1 MIKNNIKICSDDT
14 ECFDKKQIALAI
26 RNATLNDC
34 LECSLIEDGIISGCE
49 DCSLEFICDG
59 IDELSDDYI
68 NHTTK
73 IVSTFNF
80 D

>member
-1 MIKNNIKICSDDT
+1 MIKNNIKISSEDSD
-14 ECFDKKQIALAI
+14 CFDKKQIALAI

-49 DCSLEFICDG
+49 NCSLKFICDG
-59 IDELSDDYI
+59 IDKLSDAYT

-73 IVSTFNF
+73 VVNTFKL

>member
-1 MIKNNIKICSDDT
+1 MIKNNIKISSEDSD
-14 ECFDKKQIALAI
+14 CFDKKQIALAI

-34 LECSLIEDGIISGCE
+34 LECSLIEEGIISGCE
-49 DCSLEFICDG
+49 NCSLKLICDG
-59 IDELSDDYI
+59 VDELSDKYV

-73 IVSTFNF
+73 VVNTFKL

>member
-1 MIKNNIKICSDDT
+1 MFNDNIKICSEDG

-34 LECSLIEDGIISGCE
+34 LECSLIKDEIISGCE
-49 DCSLEFICDG
+49 ACSLKFICDG
-59 IDELSDDYI
+59 IEDLSDEYI
-68 NHTTK
+68 EHTTK
-73 IVSTFNF
+73 VVSTFNF

>member
-1 MIKNNIKICSDDT
+1 MIKNNIKISSEDSD
-14 ECFDKKQIALAI
+14 CFDKKQIALAI

-49 DCSLEFICDG
+49 ACSLKFICDG
-59 IDELSDDYI
+59 VEDLSDEYI
-68 NHTTK
+68 EHTTK
-73 IVSTFNF
+73 VVNTFNL

>member
-26 RNATLNDC
+26 RNATLDDSM
-34 LECSLIEDGIISGCE
+34 ECSLINDGITSGCE
-49 DCSLEFICDG
+49 SCSLKFICDG
-59 IDELSDDYI
+59 IEDLSDEYI
-68 NHTTK
+68 EHTTK
-73 IVSTFNF
+73 VVSTFNL

>member
-1 MIKNNIKICSDDT
+1 MFNDNIKICSEDSD
-14 ECFDKKQIALAI
+14 CFDKKQIALAI

-49 DCSLEFICDG
+49 ACSLKLICDG
-59 IDELSDDYI
+59 IEDLSDEYI
-68 NHTTK
+68 EHTTRV
-73 IVSTFNF
+73 VSTFNF

>member
-1 MIKNNIKICSDDT
+1 MFNDNIKICSEDGD
-14 ECFDKKQIALAI
+14 CFDKKQIALAI

-34 LECSLIEDGIISGCE
+34 LECSLIEDGIINGCE
-49 DCSLEFICDG
+49 SCSLKFICDG
-59 IDELSDDYI
+59 IEELSDKYV

-73 IVSTFNF
+73 VVNTFKL

>member
-1 MIKNNIKICSDDT
+1 MIKNNIKISSENSD
-14 ECFDKKQIALAI
+14 CFDKKQIALAI

-34 LECSLIEDGIISGCE
+34 LECSLLVDGIINGCE
-49 DCSLEFICDG
+49 NCSLKFICDG
-59 IDELSDDYI
+59 IDKLSDAYT

-73 IVSTFNF
+73 VVNTFKL

>member
-1 MIKNNIKICSDDT
+1 MIKNNIKISSEDSD
-14 ECFDKKQIALAI
+14 CFDKKQIALAI

-49 DCSLEFICDG
+49 SCSLKFICNG
-59 IDELSDDYI
+59 IDELSDAYT

-73 IVSTFNF
+73 VVNTFKL

>member
-1 MIKNNIKICSDDT
+1 MIKNNIKISAENSD
-14 ECFDKKQIALAI
+14 CFEKKQIALAI

-34 LECSLIEDGIISGCE
+34 LECYLLVDGIINGCE
-49 DCSLEFICDG
+49 NCSLKFICDG
-59 IDELSDDYI
+59 IDKLSDAYT

-73 IVSTFNF
+73 VVNTFKL

>member
-1 MIKNNIKICSDDT
+1 MIKNNIKICSEDG

-34 LECSLIEDGIISGCE
+34 LECSLIEGGIISGCE
-49 DCSLEFICDG
+49 ACSLKFICDG
-59 IDELSDDYI
+59 IEELSDEYI
-68 NHTTK
+68 EHTTK
-73 IVSTFNF
+73 VVSTFNF